1 MFVKCVAGTHTS
13 HIQYLS
19 FSKFQNQE
27 LKELCDK
34 VDEQK
39 SSVEADLSALSRT
52 LEQERQLSTSQLNDR
67 DGKLLEKSKELD
79 QFETTNANLKKQLN
93 VATNEVSALSEYK
106 SCAQQS
112 MAFLETDLKQSESR
126 NKELAQLAMSSITEF
141 AVEKQAMMSTHSN
154 ERTKLENNSRDLQDK
169 VDNLQSVVD
178 NYDASAIESK
188 TTTQILE
195 KKVQFLEENAHN
207 VQEAREGER
216 LSYESAMEA
225 VKAQARKDIARV
237 TCMSM

>member
-1 MFVKCVAGTHTS
+1 
-13 HIQYLS
+13 
-19 FSKFQNQE
+19 

-39 SSVEADLSALSRT
+39 SSVEADLSALSQT
-52 LEQERQLSTSQLNDR
+52 LEQERQLSTSQLKDR
-67 DGKLLEKSKELD
+67 DDKLLEKSKHLD
-79 QFETTNANLKKQLN
+79 NVENANANLMKQLN

-106 SCAQQS
+106 SCAQQTIAS
-112 MAFLETDLKQSESR
+112 LETGLKHSR
-126 NKELAQLAMSSITEF
+126 SKEQELAQLAVSSITEF
-141 AVEKQAMMSTHSN
+141 AVEKQAMISTHSN
-154 ERTKLENNSRDLQDK
+154 ERTKLENNSRDLQDR

-178 NYDASAIESK
+178 NYEASAVESK

-216 LSYESAMEA
+216 ISYESAMEA